1 MVQNK
6 MSVNELLNSYMFY
19 QALNR
24 HAEGLR
30 SEATHSDKTLSRS
43 KFNCCVIFLYNNQ
56 VPVGER
62 IA

>member
-19 QALNR
+19 QALKR
-24 HAEGLR
+24 HAEGLG

-43 KFNCCVIFLYNNQ
+43 KFNCRVIFLFRLQ
-56 VPVGER
+56 
-62 IA
+62 